1 MAPLR
6 EKKKQRRH
14 ERIMDV
20 ALDAFNSKGILN
32 TTMLEIADRA
42 ELAVGTLYNY
52 FPSKNALLIGIME
65 QKMRASWE
73 IDVQQIVDLYHT
85 ENDPGAVVKWLVL
98 EVVRKILVLTKQ
110 NWQEMLSAL
119 FSSSSRAE
127 LDQGIGLDMEAV
139 GKLERTLHH
148 LQRRGLIRNDARSY
162 AMAIHLYSLISFQFL
177 TYVFLPQ
184 MAEEDLLSGISRQID
199 LAFEGIGGDRRPSVD
214 SGRDERA
221 R

>member
-20 ALDAFNSKGILN
+20 ALAAFNSKGILN
-32 TTMLEIADRA
+32 TTMLEIAEQA

-73 IDVQQIVDLYHT
+73 IDPKRIVKLYQSKS
-85 ENDPGAVVKWLVL
+85 DPCAIVTKVVL

-119 FSSSSRAE
+119 FSGPSRAE
-127 LDQGIGLDMEAV
+127 LDQGIGLDLEAV
-139 GKLERTLHH
+139 ARLERMLRD
-148 LQRRGLIRNDARSY
+148 LQRRGLVRGDAQSY
-162 AMAIHLYSLISFQFL
+162 AMAVQLYSIIAFQFL
-177 TYVFLPQ
+177 SYVFLPE
-184 MAEEDLLSGISRQID
+184 MSEADLLDGISQQID
-199 LAFEGIGGDRRPSVD
+199 LAFVGIGGDQGRPN
-214 SGRDERA
+214 EQPT
-221 R
+221 